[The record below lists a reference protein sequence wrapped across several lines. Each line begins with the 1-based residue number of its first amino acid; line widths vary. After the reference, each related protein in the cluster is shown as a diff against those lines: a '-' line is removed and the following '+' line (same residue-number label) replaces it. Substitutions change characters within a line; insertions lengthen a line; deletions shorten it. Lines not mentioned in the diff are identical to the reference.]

1 MLGSGS
7 DRPKCGG
14 TLISDSYVLTAAH
27 CLEFAWEIQVVL
39 GKQIVQISI
48 LDQNVL
54 Y

>member
-27 CLEFAWEIQVVL
+27 CLRRRFAWEIQVVL
-39 GKQIVQISI
+39 GKQIVHISI
-48 LDQNVL
+48 LEQNF
-54 Y
+54 